1 MSSTQEVGEI
11 FGEGSGPAQA
21 MLRSPTVLIVSV
33 GLWGM
38 NVFFFQLFGI
48 NYKHVLNYDLM
59 VESKESTQQLQQQQ
73 LLHVRGTSNQTMD
86 SKAYD
91 DDEEEEYQDPVE
103 EKPGSSVTWWKLVFF
118 ASFMLVVLHYS
129 THYWTDHLG
138 RGSIGA
144 VFSFYG
150 CMLLYIFLPISSNR
164 WLRRS
169 FVVILQRAFEL
180 VNPRCSCISMD
191 HPKNGPRPIPFIDVF
206 FADAMCSL
214 SKLFFDW
221 GMLFHMALHFPQP
234 VPPALHNILIP
245 SACAAVPYLIR
256 TRQCLIMHT
265 VGKIKVSKNECKY
278 HINYTSVDLRS
289 TSSIVG
295 RYHSIKH

>member
-1 MSSTQEVGEI
+1 M
-11 FGEGSGPAQA
+11 
-21 MLRSPTVLIVSV
+21 IVSV

-48 NYKHVLNYDLM
+48 NYKYVLNYDLM
-59 VESKESTQQLQQQQ
+59 MESKESAQLQQY
-73 LLHVRGTSNQTMD
+73 HVRGMNNQSTNMD
-86 SKAYD
+86 NKAYD

-103 EKPGSSVTWWKLVFF
+103 EKSGSSVEVTWYKLVLF

-150 CMLLYIFLPISSNR
+150 CMMLYIFLPIPSNR

-169 FVVILQRAFEL
+169 FVVVLQRAFEL

-191 HPKNGPRPIPFIDVF
+191 PMKGPRPIPFIDVF

-214 SKLFFDW
+214 SKVFFDW
-221 GMLFHMALHFPQP
+221 GMLFHMGLHFPQP

-245 SACAAVPYLIR
+245 SAFAAVPYLIR
-256 TRQCLIMHT
+256 ARQCLIMHT
-265 VGKIKVSKNECKY
+265 VGKLKVSTVTNLHY
-278 HINYTSVDLRS
+278 
-289 TSSIVG
+289 
-295 RYHSIKH
+295 

>member
-48 NYKHVLNYDLM
+48 NYKYVLNYDLM
-59 VESKESTQQLQQQQ
+59 VESKESAQLQQH
-73 LLHVRGTSNQTMD
+73 HVHGMRNQNITMD

-91 DDEEEEYQDPVE
+91 DDEEEEYQDPIE
-103 EKPGSSVTWWKLVFF
+103 EKSGSSVEVTWYKLVFF

-150 CMLLYIFLPISSNR
+150 CMMLYIFLPIPSNR

-169 FVVILQRAFEL
+169 FVVVLQRAFEL

-191 HPKNGPRPIPFIDVF
+191 PINGPRPIPFVDVF

-214 SKLFFDW
+214 SKVFFDW

-234 VPPALHNILIP
+234 VPPALHNILVP
-245 SACAAVPYLIR
+245 SAFAAVPYLIR
-256 TRQCLIMHT
+256 ARQCLIMHT
-265 VGKIKVSKNECKY
+265 VGKLKVSK
-278 HINYTSVDLRS
+278 
-289 TSSIVG
+289 G
-295 RYHSIKH
+295 RTNL

>member
-38 NVFFFQLFGI
+38 NIFFFRLFGI
-48 NYKHVLNYDLM
+48 NYKYVLNYDLM
-59 VESKESTQQLQQQQ
+59 VESKESSTQLQQHQV
-73 LLHVRGTSNQTMD
+73 LRGMNSQSVD
-86 SKAYD
+86 SD
-91 DDEEEEYQDPVE
+91 DDDEEEYQDPAE
-103 EKPGSSVTWWKLVFF
+103 EKSGSSVTWYKLVFY
-118 ASFMLVVLHYS
+118 ASFMLLVLHYA

-144 VFSFYG
+144 VFCFYG
-150 CMLLYIFLPISSNR
+150 CMLLSIVLPIPSNR
-164 WLRRS
+164 WLQRS
-169 FVVILQRAFEL
+169 FVMVLQRAFEL

-191 HPKNGPRPIPFIDVF
+191 PNSTGPRPIPFVDVF

-214 SKLFFDW
+214 SKVFFDW
-221 GMLFHMALHFPQP
+221 GMLFHMASHFPNP

-245 SACAAVPYLIR
+245 SAFAAVPYLIR
-256 TRQCLIMHT
+256 ARQCLIMHT
-265 VGKIKVSKNECKY
+265 VGKLKVSKNECML
-278 HINYTSVDLRS
+278 V
-289 TSSIVG
+289 V
-295 RYHSIKH
+295 

>member
-59 VESKESTQQLQQQQ
+59 VESKESTQLQQQQ
-73 LLHVRGTSNQTMD
+73 QQQHHMRGMNNQSMD
-86 SKAYD
+86 SKSYD
-91 DDEEEEYQDPVE
+91 DEDDEEYPDPVE
-103 EKPGSSVTWWKLVFF
+103 EKSASSVTWCKLVFF

-150 CMLLYIFLPISSNR
+150 CMLLYIFLPIPSNR

-169 FVVILQRAFEL
+169 FVLVLQRAFEL
-180 VNPRCSCISMD
+180 VNPRCSCINMD
-191 HPKNGPRPIPFIDVF
+191 PNNGPRPIPFVDVF

-214 SKLFFDW
+214 SKVFFDW

-245 SACAAVPYLIR
+245 SAFAAVPYLIR
-256 TRQCLIMHT
+256 ARQCLIMHT
-265 VGKIKVSKNECKY
+265 VGKLKVSKNE
-278 HINYTSVDLRS
+278 
-289 TSSIVG
+289 
-295 RYHSIKH
+295 